1 MKWID
6 FSQSAHQRE
15 KSTIL
20 DNEQAK
26 TKKLDI
32 QGHALIRGVAGSGK
46 SLILRDRIDQIIKQ
60 DLDNVLVLCYNRYM
74 HYLLAK
80 RNENKSV
87 KRKTKIECKTFHSW
101 AYRPFK
107 YSFTHDGNLDARKAL
122 IENARNSGL
131 KYQAI
136 IVDEAQDFY
145 DEWFQALIE
154 VLDPQTNSLF
164 FAYDNT
170 QSVYGPTHQKKSSWT
185 WKSVGIDIPG
195 GRSQIFDI
203 NYRNSPE
210 ILELAWKFIKPSIE
224 ASDMGISKKSTSPTI
239 DKIIEPRKKSSRSSG
254 IPPLLLQS
262 MRSSMPAEIAKQVK
276 MSRQDHQD
284 IRIGILLHPNAD
296 LLQGEIAHHLR
307 TIGINAIAPETSQD
321 RKNDILS
328 SELVVIDSW
337 NALKGIEFDAV
348 IIAGVDDVLS
358 SDNQDED
365 FKEKAGLYVAMTR
378 AKDHLVMLY
387 EKETDVVNQIS
398 QALNSEDCLESGQ

>member
-1 MKWID
+1 MQWID
-6 FSQSAHQRE
+6 FSQSARQRE
-15 KSTIL
+15 KITTF
-20 DNEQAK
+20 DKEQIK
-26 TKKLDI
+26 TKDLSI
-32 QGHALIRGVAGSGK
+32 PGHALIRGVAGSGK

-74 HYLLAK
+74 HYLLSEKTA
-80 RNENKSV
+80 NKPV
-87 KRKTKIECKTFHSW
+87 KRKTKIVCKTFHSW
-101 AYRPFK
+101 AYRQFK
-107 YSFTHDGNLDARKAL
+107 YSFIDDENPHGRISLV
-122 IENARNSGL
+122 ENAKNSGL

-170 QSVYGPTHQKKSSWT
+170 QSVYGQTHQKKSSWT

-224 ASDMGISKKSTSPTI
+224 ASGMGISKKDAKPTI
-239 DKIIEPRKKSSRSSG
+239 DKIIEPKKTPTRSSG
-254 IPPLLLQS
+254 ISPLLSQS

-284 IRIGILLHPNAD
+284 IRIGILLHPNAN

-307 TIGINAIAPETSQD
+307 TIGINVIAPKTSQE
-321 RKNDILS
+321 RENNILKLGS
-328 SELVVIDSW
+328 VVIDSW

-387 EKETDVVNQIS
+387 EEETDIVNQIN
-398 QALNSEDCLESGQ
+398 QALNSENCLEPGQ